1 MKQETIEKLCCP
13 FDKSDLDLKIIT
25 RDSERNV
32 IEGYFTCNNCRRVYP
47 IVRGLPIM
55 NPDEYREFDLEKPLY
70 QKWGL
75 KGREDFRILD
85 K

>member
-1 MKQETIEKLCCP
+1 MKPETIEKLCCP
-13 FDKSDLDLKIIT
+13 FDKSDLALEIVT
-25 RDSERNV
+25 RDPEGNI
-32 IEGYFTCNNCRRVYP
+32 IEGYFTCQDCNRVYP

-55 NPDEYREFDLEKPLY
+55 NPDEYREFHLEKPLY

-75 KGREDFRILD
+75 KGSEDFRLLD